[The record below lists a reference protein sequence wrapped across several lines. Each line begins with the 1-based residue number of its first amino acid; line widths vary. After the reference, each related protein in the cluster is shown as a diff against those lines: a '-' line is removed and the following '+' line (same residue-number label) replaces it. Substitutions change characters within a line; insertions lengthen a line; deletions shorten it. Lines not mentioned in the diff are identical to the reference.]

1 MKTTKIT
8 VKRPEGNIE
17 IVDVSA
23 NFPAGLTDVMFEK
36 MKAATKAA
44 GRGDMI
50 SYSVVQDAPTATEM
64 AEIEE
69 ENRKV
74 RAMKRTGFTDSD
86 F

>member
-23 NFPAGLTDVMFEK
+23 NFPSGLTDVMFEK

-50 SYSVVQDAPTATEM
+50 SYSVVIAAPTAAEM

-74 RAMKRTGFTDSD
+74 RAMKRVGFTDSD